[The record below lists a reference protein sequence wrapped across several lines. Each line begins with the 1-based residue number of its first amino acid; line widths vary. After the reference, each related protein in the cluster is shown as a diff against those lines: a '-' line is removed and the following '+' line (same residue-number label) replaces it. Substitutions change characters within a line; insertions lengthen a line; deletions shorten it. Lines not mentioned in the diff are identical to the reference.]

1 MAALP
6 TVTLFLRI
14 PLELRQR
21 VEAKLTERHRDGAY
35 RATLQS
41 VAIEAIRAGLA
52 SVGVNPAQLS
62 HPGLAVTA
70 SKAPVSKATAE
81 LARVT
86 AKKATGTRKAKVV
99 AAGGAAGHRLASKR
113 GGK

>member
-14 PLELRQR
+14 PVELRQR

-41 VAIEAIRAGLA
+41 VAIEAIGAGLA
-52 SVGVNPAQLS
+52 SVGANPAQLS
-62 HPGLAVTA
+62 HPAVTA
-70 SKAPVSKATAE
+70 KAAPAPVSKATAE
-81 LARVT
+81 LARIVSG
-86 AKKATGTRKAKVV
+86 KATGARKAK
-99 AAGGAAGHRLASKR
+99 APKAPKAKAASKR